1 MAFPSQEKL
10 SQYSIPMYRKGDKP
24 VFTWRKVKSEK
35 LSSAILVKIKG
46 GRLVSI
52 PFQCGGD
59 LTENYLMDKNGQ
71 PWCIFCLQKYVQ
83 QIRADFDI

>member
-1 MAFPSQEKL
+1 M
-10 SQYSIPMYRKGDKP
+10 
-24 VFTWRKVKSEK
+24 
-35 LSSAILVKIKG
+35 
-46 GRLVSI
+46 SI

-83 QIRADFDI
+83 QIRADNYNLHTTINYSQLLELLELL